1 MKPPANNMPSK
12 KKNWIKQLLNFMS
25 NHLRYARHVC
35 LPLMMKKQGTAF
47 TPLQQDN
54 HRLPMV
60 LRLCREHIAQ
70 QSMADNSI
78 SAHLC
83 APHHAGLLRLTQLF
97 HFLGLSILV
106 K

>member
-1 MKPPANNMPSK
+1 
-12 KKNWIKQLLNFMS
+12 MS